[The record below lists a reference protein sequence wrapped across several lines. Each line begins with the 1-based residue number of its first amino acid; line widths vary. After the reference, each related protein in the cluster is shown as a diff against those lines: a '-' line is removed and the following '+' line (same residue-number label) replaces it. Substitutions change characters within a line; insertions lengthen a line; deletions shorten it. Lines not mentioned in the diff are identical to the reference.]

1 MAGSDTTSLNLTW
14 LLSILLNNKHAL
26 KQAQEELDLKVGRDR
41 WVEDHDI
48 KDLVYL
54 HAIVKETLRLYPPSP
69 LSVPHEAMEDC
80 HVCGYYV
87 PKGTRLLVNVW
98 KLHRDPR
105 IWEDPEKF
113 LPERF
118 LTSHASIDASGQHFE
133 FIPFGSGRRA
143 CPGYTFALQVS
154 YLALARLLQG
164 FEFTTPSNMPVDMTE
179 GLGITLPKATPL
191 EALLTPRLA
200 SKLYQSQTEI

>member
-1 MAGSDTTSLNLTW
+1 MGGSETTSLTLTW
-14 LLSILLNNKHAL
+14 LLSILLNNKHVL
-26 KQAQEELDLKVGRDR
+26 KQAQEELDLKVGRDK
-41 WVEDHDI
+41 WVDDHDI
-48 KDLVYL
+48 KDLVYIQ
-54 HAIVKETLRLYPPSP
+54 AIVKETLHLVSI
-69 LSVPHEAMEDC
+69 PHEAMEDC

-87 PKGTRLLVNVW
+87 PKGTSLLVNVW

-113 LPERF
+113 LLERF

-133 FIPFGSGRRA
+133 FIPFGSGRRF
-143 CPGYTFALQVS
+143 CPGYAIALQVS
-154 YLALARLLQG
+154 YLAVARLLQG
-164 FEFTTPSNMPVDMTE
+164 FEFTTPSSMLVDMKE

-200 SKLYQSQTEI
+200 SRLYQSQTEI